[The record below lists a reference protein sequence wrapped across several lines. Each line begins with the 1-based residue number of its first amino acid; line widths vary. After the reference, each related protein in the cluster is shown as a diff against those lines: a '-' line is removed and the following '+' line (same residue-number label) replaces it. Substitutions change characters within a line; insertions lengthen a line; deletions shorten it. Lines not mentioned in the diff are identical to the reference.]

1 MEDQKQ
7 SYQAKLHGLE
17 KTLQEQKKKHAAA
30 DQGIDYLEEKATTF
44 QNHCTEEMWG
54 EIENWRAT
62 MEEVLSESSE
72 EIKKTE
78 SKIAMLPVL
87 DKLNKISKEAGV
99 DDMFEFDVEEL

>member
-1 MEDQKQ
+1 MEEQKQ

-17 KTLQEQKKKHAAA
+17 KALQEQKKKHAAA
-30 DQGIDYLEEKATTF
+30 DQGIDYLEKNATKF
-44 QNHCTEEMWG
+44 QNHCSEEMWG

-62 MEEVLSESSE
+62 MEEVLADSNK

-78 SKIAMLPVL
+78 SKIAMLPVV
-87 DKLNKISKEAGV
+87 DKLNEISKDAGV